1 MKLVLALA
9 AISALASCA
18 ALPSAPVP
26 QGETVSKSNRISL
39 YVGRRDLDED
49 DYDPVDQQYGG
60 GIEFSHERSGSAI
73 GWEIGVMGSGDKSDS
88 GGTQVDGATGEV
100 YAGLKKSFG
109 DGNVR
114 PYVGAGVSYI
124 GAAIDLTGPG
134 DEHDESIAGYAHG
147 GLTIDL
153 TQALYIGADF
163 RALFGSDI
171 ELGGADADADYLQ
184 LAFVLGFAF

>member
-1 MKLVLALA
+1 MKLALA
-9 AISALASCA
+9 LASISALASCA
-18 ALPSAPVP
+18 ALPSAPLP
-26 QGETVSKSNRISL
+26 QGETVSKSNRIAL

-49 DYDPVDQQYGG
+49 DYEPVDEQIAI

-73 GWEIGVMGSGDKSDS
+73 GWEIGAMGSGDEDDA
-88 GGTQVDGATGEV
+88 GGMDVEGATVEG

-124 GAAIDLTGPG
+124 AAAKDLIGPG

-171 ELGGADADADYLQ
+171 ELAGIDTDADYLQ